1 MDYIKYKE
9 QTSNEKT
16 IKVMTPLEKPSGES
30 DNMSDQPS
38 NQNDKQ
44 C

>member
-16 IKVMTPLEKPSGES
+16 IKVMTPLEKPIGES
-30 DNMSDQPS
+30 DNMSDKPS

>member
-16 IKVMTPLEKPSGES
+16 IKLMTALEKTSGES
-30 DNMSDQPS
+30 DDMSDQPS